1 MTEQEVMDW
10 IESYLSSTK
19 AETSAKGMI
28 KADVA
33 EFGFDGWLHMLPEN
47 VVSSYLDVTEEIS
60 QELVDSFTTLFSQ
73 EKDLQ
78 ELGIEQSMRRD
89 PSECVSAMRNG
100 MTDIMRS
107 LFHYVETQRMAHIM
121 IYQPDED

>member
-1 MTEQEVMDW
+1 MTAHEVMDW
-10 IESYLSSTK
+10 MESYLSVTK

-28 KADVA
+28 KADIA

-47 VVSSYLDVTEEIS
+47 IVSSYLDVTEEIS

-78 ELGIEQSMRRD
+78 ELGIEQSMKLD
-89 PSECVSAMRNG
+89 PSECGSAMRNG

-107 LFHYVETQRMAHIM
+107 LFHYVESQRMAHIL
-121 IYQPDED
+121 IHHADED

>member
-1 MTEQEVMDW
+1 MTEHEVMDW
-10 IESYLSSTK
+10 MESYLSVTK

-28 KADVA
+28 KADIA

-47 VVSSYLDVTEEIS
+47 IVSSYLDVTEEIS

-78 ELGIEQSMRRD
+78 ELGIEQSMKLD

-107 LFHYVETQRMAHIM
+107 LFHYVATQRMAHIL
-121 IYQPDED
+121 INHADED